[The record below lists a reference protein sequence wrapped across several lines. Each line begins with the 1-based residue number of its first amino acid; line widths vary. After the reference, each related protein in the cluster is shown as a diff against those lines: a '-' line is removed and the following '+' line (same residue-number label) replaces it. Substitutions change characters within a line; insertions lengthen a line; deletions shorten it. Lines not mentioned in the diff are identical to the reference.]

1 MNTFQ
6 SDAVQDD
13 LVPNDPYQ
21 AFVYLQTHGM
31 EILREIFGY
40 SAQELA
46 DEGMTLD
53 TAQSYTELADVF
65 FGPTNSPRLQQ
76 LTIETAQAR
85 GLSLDQLLMIDRHA
99 QSLHNQNAA
108 WMLRAE
114 LIAYDGCYDE
124 MDAHA
129 FERVESLGGIK
140 AKRWM
145 RATMVADTRRRIAK
159 LKKTLGIIGS
169 ASQAEVELIRSL
181 RK

>member
-6 SDAVQDD
+6 TDTVQDG

-40 SAQELA
+40 PAQELA
-46 DEGMTLD
+46 DERMTLD
-53 TAQSYTELADVF
+53 
-65 FGPTNSPRLQQ
+65 
-76 LTIETAQAR
+76 TAQAR

-99 QSLHNQNAA
+99 QSLHIQDAA
-108 WMLRAE
+108 WILRAE
-114 LIAYDGCYDE
+114 LTAYDGCYDE
-124 MDAHA
+124 MDAYA

-145 RATMVADTRRRIAK
+145 RANMVADTRRRIAK
-159 LKKTLGIIGS
+159 LKKTLGFIGS
-169 ASQAEVELIRSL
+169 ASQAEV
-181 RK
+181 

>member
-6 SDAVQDD
+6 TDTVQDG
-13 LVPNDPYQ
+13 LVSNDPYQ

-40 SAQELA
+40 PAQELA
-46 DEGMTLD
+46 DAGMTLD

-76 LTIETAQAR
+76 LTVETAQAR

-99 QSLHNQNAA
+99 QSLHIQDAA
-108 WMLRAE
+108 WILRAE
-114 LIAYDGCYDE
+114 LTAYDGCYDA
-124 MDAHA
+124 MDAYA
-129 FERVESLGGIK
+129 FERAEFPGGIK

-145 RATMVADTRRRIAK
+145 RANMIADTRRRIAK

-169 ASQAEVELIRSL
+169 ASQAEVELIRS
-181 RK
+181 RC

>member
-6 SDAVQDD
+6 TDTVQDD

-21 AFVYLQTHGM
+21 AFVYLQAHGM

-40 SAQELA
+40 PTQELA
-46 DEGMTLD
+46 DAGMTLD
-53 TAQSYTELADVF
+53 TAQSYTELADVS

-76 LTIETAQAR
+76 LTVETAQAR

-99 QSLHNQNAA
+99 QSLRIQDAA

-114 LIAYDGCYDE
+114 LTAYDGCYDE
-124 MDAHA
+124 MDAYA

-159 LKKTLGIIGS
+159 LKKTLGIVGS
-169 ASQAEVELIRSL
+169 ASQAEVELIRS
-181 RK
+181 RG

>member
-6 SDAVQDD
+6 TDTVQDG

-40 SAQELA
+40 PAQELA

-53 TAQSYTELADVF
+53 
-65 FGPTNSPRLQQ
+65 
-76 LTIETAQAR
+76 TAQAR

-99 QSLHNQNAA
+99 QSLHIQDAA
-108 WMLRAE
+108 WILRAE
-114 LIAYDGCYDE
+114 STAYDGCYDA
-124 MDAHA
+124 MDAYA
-129 FERVESLGGIK
+129 FERAESLGGIK

-145 RATMVADTRRRIAK
+145 RATMVADTRRPIAK

-169 ASQAEVELIRSL
+169 ASQAEVELIRS
-181 RK
+181 RC

>member
-6 SDAVQDD
+6 TDTVQDD

-40 SAQELA
+40 PAQELA
-46 DEGMTLD
+46 DAGMTLD
-53 TAQSYTELADVF
+53 TGHEC
-65 FGPTNSPRLQQ
+65 
-76 LTIETAQAR
+76 

-99 QSLHNQNAA
+99 QSLHIQDAA
-108 WMLRAE
+108 WILRAK
-114 LIAYDGCYDE
+114 LTAYDGCYDE
-124 MDAHA
+124 MDAYA

-169 ASQAEVELIRSL
+169 ASQAEVELIRS
-181 RK
+181 RC

>member
-6 SDAVQDD
+6 TDTVQDD
-13 LVPNDPYQ
+13 LVPSDPYQ

-31 EILREIFGY
+31 ELLREIFGY
-40 SAQELA
+40 PAQELA
-46 DEGMTLD
+46 DAGMTLD

-76 LTIETAQAR
+76 LTVETAQAR
-85 GLSLDQLLMIDRHA
+85 GLSLAQLLMIDRHA
-99 QSLHNQNAA
+99 QSLHIQDAA

-114 LIAYDGCYDE
+114 LTAYDGCCDE
-124 MDAHA
+124 MDAYA

-159 LKKTLGIIGS
+159 LKKTLGIVGS
-169 ASQAEVELIRSL
+169 ASQAEVELIRS
-181 RK
+181 RG